1 MLLWSLSQ
9 IVNTMP
15 EEFFN
20 PKPGSGSALVYWV
33 KKSAMTTAT
42 RKIIFSPRP
51 LPLVVPLTLVRH
63 YVNKYARL
71 TSSGLRRWS
80 CRSQVRFAWIEEQP
94 LDSANEYWRGSLLE
108 DFVSRQL
115 LVSYM
120 EQRVAELS
128 GLSAGGQSWTVDRT
142 IGRGA

>member
-1 MLLWSLSQ
+1 MN
-9 IVNTMP
+9 IGEAV
-15 EEFFN
+15 
-20 PKPGSGSALVYWV
+20 
-33 KKSAMTTAT
+33 
-42 RKIIFSPRP
+42 
-51 LPLVVPLTLVRH
+51 H
-63 YVNKYARL
+63 
-71 TSSGLRRWS
+71 
-80 CRSQVRFAWIEEQP
+80 
-94 LDSANEYWRGSLLE
+94 LE